1 MFEVKSMSVGFF
13 EDIMSMDCLEFGY
26 SLISRYSTRLS
37 VNVPVCKLKK
47 IINALFKFFFFFQ
60 IVLRLSKCKSGK
72 DGVEISTKTQRKN
85 SLLYVFFTLKIC
97 NNDIFLI

>member
-26 SLISRYSTRLS
+26 SLISWYSTLLS

-47 IINALFKFFFFFQ
+47 IINALFKFFFFQ

-72 DGVEISTKTQRKN
+72 DGVEISSKTQRKN

>member
-1 MFEVKSMSVGFF
+1 MFKVKSMSVGFF

-26 SLISRYSTRLS
+26 SLISWYSNLLF

-47 IINALFKFFFFFQ
+47 IINALFKVFFFQ